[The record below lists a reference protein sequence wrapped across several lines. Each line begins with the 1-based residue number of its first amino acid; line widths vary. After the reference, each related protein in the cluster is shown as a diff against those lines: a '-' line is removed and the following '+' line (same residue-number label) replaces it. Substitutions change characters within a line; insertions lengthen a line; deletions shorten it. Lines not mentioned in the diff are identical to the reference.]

1 MWGKAVVLGAALPTR
16 TRCHTDGARD
26 VGIYRSDY
34 AARPHLDRYE
44 SEGLGD
50 EDDLGDASDEHAARL
65 RADAAL
71 DARARRE
78 DRAQGT
84 GRGRHL
90 PGIIADGVL
99 HRPPTYTLS
108 CATPSPVRGSRT
120 NSCCTRES
128 VCLMTRLERR
138 EE

>member
-1 MWGKAVVLGAALPTR
+1 
-16 TRCHTDGARD
+16 

-50 EDDLGDASDEHAARL
+50 EDELGDASDEHAARL

-78 DRAQGT
+78 GRAQGT

-90 PGIIADGVL
+90 PGIIADGACTTPLPHHDAVQ
-99 HRPPTYTLS
+99 R
-108 CATPSPVRGSRT
+108 PSPCAAAVRTTDVGGK
-120 NSCCTRES
+120 SC
-128 VCLMTRLERR
+128 VCVSYDEP
-138 EE
+138 